1 MPPSIGTRSKQS
13 FRQGHVEHLGETQG
27 HQQDLGLTKRV
38 SASVTFTAA
47 DNKASAAN
55 GTFAAFAAGDDLLI
69 EGANLNNG
77 LAHVN
82 GIDATNQAYLV
93 LDQAPKDEGP
103 LTVTLRTA

>member
-77 LAHVN
+77 LAHVTASTRPTRL
-82 GIDATNQAYLV
+82 ISCSIRR
-93 LDQAPKDEGP
+93 P
-103 LTVTLRTA
+103 RTRAR